1 MADGVVETEL
11 GKVAGKAR
19 EGHWSYRAIP
29 FARPPLGELRF
40 AGPRPAE
47 PWSGVRDATRYSPI
61 ALQGAVF
68 APGVGAEGVQSEDC
82 LYLNVYTPAA
92 DGARRPVMFFIH
104 GGAFT
109 VGSASARLY
118 DGAKLAALHD
128 VVVVTT
134 NYRLGALGYLP
145 IGELNRGSLDQLAA
159 LQWVQTNIA
168 RFGGDAANV
177 TIFGESAGASSVCL
191 LMAMPRARGLF
202 ARAIVQS
209 ASLALEL
216 PTVESL
222 APITQAFTLQDRT
235 GSSSEE
241 LLQAQKAVEAD
252 WTKWPHFQPVASPL
266 FGGQPRES
274 FDAEQG
280 SKVPLLIGYNRDE
293 WNLFAAMD
301 VPSWSKPLSD
311 EELRAQTKVSAD
323 VVEVYRA
330 SRASRG
336 LPNSN
341 RALLRAILGDLRFRL
356 PTLRFAE
363 RYRSLAD
370 TYFYQFTYASP
381 GLRGELGACHALEL
395 PFVFGSY
402 DTPGQDRFAGSGE
415 HVERLSATMR
425 DRWTTFAR
433 GEAPW
438 ARYGEARET
447 MELDLEPRLVNDSY
461 GEERAALS
469 SEKAPAR

>member
-1 MADGVVETEL
+1 MADGVVETSL

-29 FARPPLGELRF
+29 FAKPPLGELRF
-40 AGPRPAE
+40 AAPQPAE
-47 PWSGVRDATRYSPI
+47 PWTGVRDATRYSAI

-68 APGVGAEGVQSEDC
+68 APGVGAEGIQSEDC

-92 DGARRPVMFFIH
+92 DGAQRPVMFFLH

-118 DGAKLAALHD
+118 DGAKLAAQHD

-145 IGELNRGSLDQLAA
+145 IGETNRGSLDQLAA
-159 LQWVQTNIA
+159 LRWVHANIA
-168 RFGGDAANV
+168 RFGGDASNV
-177 TIFGESAGASSVCL
+177 TIFGESAGATSVCL
-191 LMAMPRARGLF
+191 LLAMPSARGLF

-209 ASLALEL
+209 APLALDL
-216 PTVESL
+216 PTVESM
-222 APITQAFTLQDRT
+222 APVLEAFALSDLT

-241 LLQAQKAVEAD
+241 LLGAQKKVEAD

-266 FGGQPRES
+266 FGGQPRAS
-274 FDAEQG
+274 LDAGTG
-280 SKVPLLIGYNRDE
+280 SAVPLLIGYNRDE

-301 VPSWSKPLSD
+301 VPSWSKPLGD
-311 EELRAQTKVSAD
+311 DELRAQTKVSAE
-323 VVEVYRA
+323 VIEVYRA

-336 LPNSN
+336 LPHTN
-341 RALLRAILGDLRFRL
+341 RALLRTILGDLRFRL

-363 RYRSLAD
+363 RYRALAD

-402 DTPGQDRFAGSGE
+402 DAPGQDRFAGKGE
-415 HVERLSATMR
+415 HVERLSRTLR
-425 DRWTTFAR
+425 EHWTTFAR

-438 ARYGEARET
+438 ARYGDARET

-461 GEERAALS
+461 GEEREALGS
-469 SEKAPAR
+469 RAAPAR